1 MDLGSFIEFEG
12 RPAVRFERTYDHPV
26 ERVWAAVTDPGELA
40 HWFPSSVELEPR
52 PGGTISFSADPHTSR
67 QTGVILAFDPP
78 RRIAYTWG
86 GDELHVELE
95 PLSPGRCRLIL
106 INVLADRSAAARNAA
121 GWDVCLEELAK
132 LLAGRPGGGPHA
144 DGAAPWQPRYDA
156 YLAAGMPSG
165 ADIPAAQ

>member
-1 MDLGSFIEFEG
+1 M
-12 RPAVRFERTYDHPV
+12 
-26 ERVWAAVTDPGELA
+26 
-40 HWFPSSVELEPR
+40 
-52 PGGTISFSADPHTSR
+52 
-67 QTGVILAFDPP
+67 ILAFDPP
-78 RRIAYTWG
+78 HRIAYTWG

-121 GWDVCLEELAK
+121 GWDVCLEELAS
-132 LLAGRPGGGPHA
+132 LLAGRPGGGPQA
-144 DGAAPWQPRYDA
+144 DGATPWQPRYDA